1 MVSPFMSFATGALGA
16 VNTQINKYQQ
26 TEAAEAL
33 AEKEE
38 QKLFERAEFDR
49 ATKIEIANIA
59 KDSAEQA
66 ARIRAK
72 ATDKNKHFT
81 VAGRKILKGSS
92 ALERANN
99 GISEFASDEE
109 KLKVDL
115 SDAITGPEVRRH
127 MYEMFQLA
135 QNLSMPSGGK
145 NVSAPDLLD
154 LFPVIKSSPLLTKM
168 YRGFR
173 NGNLLTGSTPAGTL
187 SQDQIGGKKV
197 NHPDDSVVKK
207 AAEVY
212 SANRFKTNKPS
223 LQSTVVTLGRKI
235 QSEYNPQIGGYEGT
249 NKYWSAATSPFVKY
263 ISTSRISS
271 DAEREAAKEFI
282 YDPKYGFVNAET
294 GRLKDDAFK
303 LINIYSIQDAQ
314 APKKFGLEQT
324 GKQLGALYLED
335 KSIDDKVKEVKG
347 NVGLATAARTT
358 LTALEEQVLLTGTG
372 SSILNSFQAFTGAMP
387 SFITQLSEQVVELV
401 AVGGKINLSTGQK
414 SMSEKTAK
422 KLDVLNKN
430 LQKAKSSGNVKSVAA
445 AQVIMLKTMLAYQLT
460 SILQGGTGGRTIS
473 DGDVERAL
481 KMMGGAY
488 DTSEQTMAKLKFIG
502 QLVNGTVDRGKLYNT
517 LQPDDNAN
525 KFYAV
530 QKVDAL
536 MSNTN
541 TLSLANL
548 EEKLNEKFSKPEGGP
563 VQDILA
569 EAARLGG
576 SNYKKEVFQK
586 GIETVTQGGSG
597 KIKYLGK
604 PPVEGAID
612 LRKPYVINP
621 DANKML
627 QKVKLLGQQEGI
639 TSSAFTKGLERVQSV
654 HGQIFDITSGKL
666 VNVKYDANGSFDIVE
681 ATPDASATVTAPEPA
696 PPPAISAP
704 QVSPEQDFKKKN
716 PGLTALDAKLDGL
729 IKKLFG
735 GGD

>member
-33 AEKEE
+33 AERE
-38 QKLFERAEFDR
+38 QEKLFERAEFDR
-49 ATKIEIANIA
+49 ATKIEVANITGKNA
-59 KDSAEQA
+59 AEA
-66 ARIRAK
+66 ARIKAN
-72 ATDKNKHFT
+72 ATDKNKFFT

-154 LFPVIKSSPLLTKM
+154 LFPVIKSSTLLTEM

-173 NGNLLTGSTPAGTL
+173 NGNLFTGSTPAGTVA
-187 SQDQIGGKKV
+187 QDLIGGKKV
-197 NHPDDSVVKK
+197 NHPDNSVVKK
-207 AAEVY
+207 AAEVFN
-212 SANRFKTNKPS
+212 ANRFATNKPS
-223 LQSTVVTLGRKI
+223 LQSTIVTLGRKI

-282 YDPKYGFVNAET
+282 YDPKYGFVNDET

-303 LINIYSIQDAQ
+303 LVNIYSIQDSQ
-314 APKKFGLEQT
+314 STKPFGREQSGKTVDSLFKEDDST
-324 GKQLGALYLED
+324 GK
-335 KSIDDKVKEVKG
+335 KVKEVKG
-347 NVGLATAARTT
+347 SIGLATAARST
-358 LTALEEQVLLTGTG
+358 LTALQEQVLQTGTG

-387 SFITQLSEQVVELV
+387 SFITQLSEQVVDLV
-401 AVGGKINLSTGQK
+401 KVGGEINLSTGQK

-422 KLDVLNKN
+422 KLDALNKN
-430 LQKAKSSGNVKSVAA
+430 LQTAKSSGNVKSVAA
-445 AQVIMLKTMLAYQLT
+445 AQVIMLKNMLAYQLT

-473 DGDVERAL
+473 DGDVDRAL
-481 KMMGGAY
+481 EMMGGAY
-488 DTSEQTMAKLKFIG
+488 DTSEQTMSKLKFIG

-517 LQPDDNAN
+517 LQPSDNAN

-536 MSNTN
+536 MSKTS

-597 KIKYLGK
+597 KIKYLGN
-604 PPVEGAID
+604 
-612 LRKPYVINP
+612 KPYVINP

-654 HGQIFDITSGKL
+654 HGKIFDITSGKL

-704 QVSPEQDFKKKN
+704 PVSPEQDFKKKN
-716 PGLTALDAKLDGL
+716 PGLTAFDAKLDGI